1 MDGTM
6 WIAIVIVGFIT
17 LMMVLVA
24 IKSKSVATKRKLEM
38 LDTFNRIVA
47 DEKLFISQKEILNNK
62 ILAIDETQKIAVF
75 VVNHGEVKY
84 DIIQLEMIS
93 DCKIK
98 SMGSKLTE
106 KKKNG
111 RTMSEEYVNE
121 IYLSLIAANKS
132 VKDVPIY
139 NEVQDGVLEKMTLID
154 VADKWRSIISA
165 NLDKR

>member
-6 WIAIVIVGFIT
+6 WIATGIVGFIT
-17 LMMVLVA
+17 LIVVFVA

-38 LDTFNRIVA
+38 LNTFNRIVA
-47 DEKLFISQKEILNNK
+47 DEKLIISQKEILNNK
-62 ILAIDETQKIAVF
+62 ILAIDETKKIAVF
-75 VVNHGEVKY
+75 IVNHGEVQY

-98 SMGSKLTE
+98 SIGSKMIG
-106 KKKNG
+106 KNKSG

-121 IYLSLIAANKS
+121 IYLSLIAANRS

-139 NEVQDGVLEKMTLID
+139 NEVQDGVLEKMALNAI
-154 VADKWRSIISA
+154 AQKWRGIISA
-165 NLDKR
+165 NLGKG

>member
-6 WIAIVIVGFIT
+6 WIAIGIVGFIT

-98 SMGSKLTE
+98 SIGSKLTE

-111 RTMSEEYVNE
+111 RTMSEEYINE